1 MNSSFPSLNLLNVCP
16 LMPCLIR
23 VRAVFLA
30 LIFPPQ
36 YRTQRKPYN
45 NPRLERVVDTWGPPF
60 NNASEAPERPFMS
73 PQYSACQTI
82 KARNIIHSGYRPLEF
97 VTVTEFE
104 AKAVKV
110 LLFYRY

>member
-1 MNSSFPSLNLLNVCP
+1 MNSSFPSLNLLN
-16 LMPCLIR
+16 
-23 VRAVFLA
+23 
-30 LIFPPQ
+30 